1 MKVCDRLISLNQTT
15 FIKGRFILESVVTAH
30 EIIHEVA
37 KNKEECMMLKLDYE
51 KACDKV
57 DWDFL
62 ENMVRSR
69 DFDSRRIMWANP
81 PCERWFS
88 LCEN

>member
-1 MKVCDRLISLNQTT
+1 M
-15 FIKGRFILESVVTAH
+15 TAH
-30 EIIHEVA
+30 EITHEVA

-51 KACDKV
+51 KAYDKV

-69 DFDSRRIMWANP
+69 DFDSCWIMWVNP
-81 PCERWFS
+81 LCERWFS